1 MFVLDSDTYTHYL
14 MDRPTV
20 VAKMAQAKARRD
32 QVAVTVV
39 TKIELFQGRMSAL
52 LKADTHTG
60 FLSAQQH
67 LIATEAAL
75 ENIRILLLDLSALQ
89 HFDDRRRIRGLKKIG
104 RADLLIAGIVRSLNA
119 ILVTRN
125 QRHFQPIPQLQLTN
139 WVD

>member
-14 MDRPTV
+14 LDRPTV

-32 QVAVTVV
+32 QVAVTVI

-52 LKADTHTG
+52 LKADTHARS
-60 FLSAQQH
+60 FSAQQH
-67 LIATEAAL
+67 LIASETAL
-75 ENIRILLLDLSALQ
+75 QSIRILLLDIAALE
-89 HFDDRRRIRGLKKIG
+89 HFDDLKRTKGLKKIG

-119 ILVTRN
+119 TLVTRN
-125 QRHFQPIPQLQLTN
+125 QRHFQLIPRLQLIN